1 LYSSR
6 RELRLEDDIDGIQ
19 NPVEIR
25 ARNPIYEHVQA
36 SISFA
41 MYLMYLDSSR
51 KALAEMGSEALK
63 EWYGDDALRD
73 DETMRRSVRNFLTQL
88 NQKFISIRLSDE
100 YAVDGSYL
108 PISWYDPWG
117 EERDEWTPRLGGTM
131 TLNRHVRTSSPD
143 PESAY

>member
-1 LYSSR
+1 LYPSR

-19 NPVEIR
+19 NPVEIC
-25 ARNPIYEHVQA
+25 AGNPIYEHVQA

-63 EWYGDDALRD
+63 VWYGDDGLRD
-73 DETMRRSVRNFLTQL
+73 AETMRRSVHKFLAQL
-88 NQKFISIRLSDE
+88 NRKFISVRLSDE
-100 YAVDGSYL
+100 YALDGSYL
-108 PISWYDPWG
+108 PISWYSPW

-131 TLNRHVRTSSPD
+131 TLNRHVRTFSLD
-143 PESAY
+143 PEDAY